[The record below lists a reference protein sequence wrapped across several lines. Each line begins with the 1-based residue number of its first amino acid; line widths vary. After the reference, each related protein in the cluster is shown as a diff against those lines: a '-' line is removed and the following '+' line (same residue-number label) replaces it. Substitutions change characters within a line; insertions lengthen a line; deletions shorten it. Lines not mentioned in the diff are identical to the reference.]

1 MLGLPKSTELNKHL
15 SKNLIYEKF
24 QMTSAEK
31 AKIDEDISKIT
42 IIHEISPTRVNIGD
56 GENIK
61 GIFVLLV
68 TLKRKDF
75 SEKSIIKISKLI
87 PQNII
92 FLLEYEDKAKLA
104 VYHVNFMQT
113 QWQEKNSFSIKLNGL
128 TMDDVWENI
137 IAQIG
142 GIKIEKDN
150 TLDEQIDIDNQR
162 AKLKKEIAKLEK
174 LARSEQQPKKKFELV
189 QKIKGLKNEY
199 ISEMGN

>member
-1 MLGLPKSTELNKHL
+1 MLGLPQSTELNKHL
-15 SKNLIYEKF
+15 SKSLIYEKF

-42 IIHEISPTRVNIGD
+42 IIHEISPTRVNIRD
-56 GENIK
+56 EENIK

-75 SEKSIIKISKLI
+75 NEKSIIKISKLI